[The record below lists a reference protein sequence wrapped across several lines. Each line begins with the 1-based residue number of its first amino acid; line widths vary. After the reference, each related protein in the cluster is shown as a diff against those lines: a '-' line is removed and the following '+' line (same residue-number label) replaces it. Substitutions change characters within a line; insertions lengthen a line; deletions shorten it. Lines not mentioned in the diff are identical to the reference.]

1 MIKIAIDAGRCKM
14 DGMCVM
20 VCPATVLMQRERET
34 MPEVVAEDRCIS
46 CGHCLAICPSA
57 AISHSAFLPGTISPI
72 KFNIMPS
79 PGQVTELLR
88 TRRSIRAFRKEPLER
103 ETIDKIID
111 AARTAPSAHNA
122 MSTEYLV
129 VVDGAI
135 LRQVSA
141 VTVEY
146 LGFEIGR
153 LNNWFFKT
161 LVGLVDRNLLEL
173 GLREIP
179 GFERIIRQFEAGKD
193 PILHHAPALLV
204 FHARRSAGFGDI
216 DAHLASQ
223 NASLLA
229 HSLGVGSFYTGWVL
243 AACRVPMSRAWSRRI
258 PDLLGIPPENDI
270 HGALALGHPVPAF
283 KNWIERK
290 PAQTRWL

>member
-1 MIKIAIDAGRCKM
+1 MIKIAIDAGRCEM
-14 DGMCVM
+14 DGMCAM
-20 VCPATVLMQRERET
+20 VCPADVLKQRERAA

-57 AISHSAFLPGTISPI
+57 AISHSAFLPGSITPI
-72 KFNIMPS
+72 QFDIMPS
-79 PGQVTELLR
+79 HWQVTELLR
-88 TRRSIRAFRKEPLER
+88 TRRSIRAFAEDLLETD
-103 ETIDKIID
+103 TIDKIID
-111 AARTAPSAHNA
+111 GARTAPSAHNA

-129 VVDGAI
+129 VVDGAV

-141 VTVEY
+141 LTVEY
-146 LGFEIGR
+146 LRYEVGR

-161 LVGLVDRNLLEL
+161 LVGLVDRELLEL
-173 GLREIP
+173 GQKEIP
-179 GFERIIRQFEAGKD
+179 GFERVIRQFEAGKD

-204 FHARRSAGFGDI
+204 FHARRGAAFGDI

-229 HSLGVGSFYTGWVL
+229 HALGVGHFYTGWVL
-243 AACRVPMSRAWSRRI
+243 AACRAPMSRAWSRRI
-258 PDLLGIPPENDI
+258 PDLIGIPPENEI
-270 HGALALGHPVPAF
+270 HGALALGYPILAF

-290 PAQTRWL
+290 PARVRWV